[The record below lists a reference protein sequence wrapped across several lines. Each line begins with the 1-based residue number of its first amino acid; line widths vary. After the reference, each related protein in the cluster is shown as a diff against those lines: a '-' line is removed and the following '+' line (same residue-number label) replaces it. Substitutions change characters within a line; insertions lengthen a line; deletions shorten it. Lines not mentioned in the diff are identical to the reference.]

1 MTTLIIRPNFN
12 NYRQSLADYDKAVA
26 WTNFVYGQLDLQH
39 CELNRYHTRMSKA
52 GRIAD
57 YSRLY
62 LTSYRKVSG
71 YTNGKVTRG

>member
-12 NYRQSLADYDKAVA
+12 DYKQSLADYDKAVA
-26 WTNFVYGQLDLQH
+26 WTNFVYGALDLQH
-39 CELNRYHTRMSKA
+39 CELRRYHTRMSKA

-57 YSRLY
+57 YSNLY

-71 YTNGKVTRG
+71 YTNGNVIRG

>member
-26 WTNFVYGQLDLQH
+26 WTNFVYGVYDLQG
-39 CELNRYHTRMSKA
+39 CELKRYHTRMSKA

-71 YTNGKVTRG
+71 YTNGNVTRG